1 MVRVITQEI
10 DIEEYPIIARKHKTY
25 YIKTYS
31 PLTLNNSYIGLSIY
45 SYPNFPDKLFAKVD
59 LPAPSIHR

>member
-25 YIKTYS
+25 YIKTYFS
-31 PLTLNNSYIGLSIY
+31 FLHKNGN
-45 SYPNFPDKLFAKVD
+45 PN
-59 LPAPSIHR
+59 

>member
-45 SYPNFPDKLFAKVD
+45 S
-59 LPAPSIHR
+59 